1 MKGGQLPND
10 GRYGRS
16 SASVPPHSRP
26 APARAHLAL
35 LLRANGTRDRSH
47 TVTACLWQMM
57 YSLSSV
63 LFAWSQLACWC
74 KNPLCPRPHRTSL
87 RALAQHMP
95 IPCVTECSRIATAQH
110 TAHAFCLLALQFV
123 HLPGGR
129 VSFCSINCTFLTVGS
144 VCAAGASP
152 DCLAPRVRTPPT
164 PRTKL
169 PTIVRTRHSW
179 LPVCTVFCHAHAVPA
194 SVCAFRDHQVFGT
207 IVYGTVHIV
216 SGSVT
221 PQVYDA

>member
-1 MKGGQLPND
+1 MSFLKGGQLPND

-16 SASVPPHSRP
+16 SAGVPPHSRP

-95 IPCVTECSRIATAQH
+95 IPFVIECSRIATAQH

-129 VSFCSINCTFLTVGS
+129 VSFRSI
-144 VCAAGASP
+144 
-152 DCLAPRVRTPPT
+152 D
-164 PRTKL
+164 
-169 PTIVRTRHSW
+169 
-179 LPVCTVFCHAHAVPA
+179 
-194 SVCAFRDHQVFGT
+194 CAFS
-207 IVYGTVHIV
+207 TVRKRMCCWCEPRLPRPARAYPTHPPNQAAHHR
-216 SGSVT
+216 SHT
-221 PQVYDA
+221 PQLAACVHCILPCSRRSRVCVCF